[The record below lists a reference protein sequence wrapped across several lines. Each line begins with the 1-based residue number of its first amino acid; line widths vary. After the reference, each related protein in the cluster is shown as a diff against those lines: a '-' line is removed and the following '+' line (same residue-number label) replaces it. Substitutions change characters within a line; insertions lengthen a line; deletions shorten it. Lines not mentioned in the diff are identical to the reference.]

1 MDIDYTV
8 GEVELSYK
16 PKFKNIYKVVSSE
29 DAYKYMLST
38 YKKGTICSS
47 IESVPCLQPI
57 QRPASVKDTWADVNL
72 NE

>member
-29 DAYKYMLST
+29 AFLPNALGILPLIGCEILIS
-38 YKKGTICSS
+38 GISNCS
-47 IESVPCLQPI
+47 P
-57 QRPASVKDTWADVNL
+57 
-72 NE
+72 

>member
-29 DAYKYMLST
+29 DAYKYLLLSLIHILT
-38 YKKGTICSS
+38 
-47 IESVPCLQPI
+47 
-57 QRPASVKDTWADVNL
+57 N
-72 NE
+72 